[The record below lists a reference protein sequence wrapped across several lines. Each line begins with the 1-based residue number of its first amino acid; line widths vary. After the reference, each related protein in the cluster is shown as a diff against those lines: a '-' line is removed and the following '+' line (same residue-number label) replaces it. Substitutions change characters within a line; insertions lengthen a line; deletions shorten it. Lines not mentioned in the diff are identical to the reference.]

1 MKGNPILRL
10 ILVLFLLAA
19 VLIPVCQ
26 LALNEP
32 QPAVT
37 TASEKAESASA
48 LLDGR
53 LLLHTAPAPLRCAV
67 TLRGKTLLKE
77 KNLLSP
83 GEYAVGAQVASGD
96 DLVIT
101 AEWSDDNPHA
111 AQAEFLPPGMTSPV
125 KRTFWAKRSLEDV
138 LTIPVNPATQSTADR

>member
-19 VLIPVCQ
+19 VLVPVCR

-77 KNLLSP
+77 KDLLSS
-83 GEYAVGAQVASGD
+83 GEYASDVRVARGD

-111 AQAEFLPPGMTSPV
+111 VRADFLQPGMTTPV
-125 KRTFWAKRSLEDV
+125 TRTFWAKRSLEDV